1 MEYKS
6 TRGNI
11 KVTST
16 KALIEGLSADGG
28 LFVPIEFPKVELN
41 LKEFMN
47 KNYNEL
53 AFFVLKNY
61 FNDFDENTLL
71 NCITKAYDDKFDTKE
86 IAPLVKKDNF
96 YFLELFHGK
105 TLAFKDMALS
115 LFPHLLKEAKLKEN
129 IKKEIVILTATSG
142 DTGKAALEVFKDIE
156 GVKIIVFYPSK
167 GVSNIQ
173 KLQMITQEG
182 ENTYVFGIN
191 GNFDDAQRAVKE
203 IFSDVQFNEKIAKR
217 GYVLSS
223 ANSINIGRLFPQ
235 IIYYFYAYI
244 NLLKMGEI
252 SEDEYIN
259 IVVPTGNF
267 GNILAA
273 YYAKKMGLKVK
284 KLICASN
291 KNNVLYD
298 FLREGVYDVRRNF
311 YTTISPS
318 MDILVSSNLE
328 RFLYDA
334 CGEDEKI
341 IRNLMKDLK
350 ELGYF
355 SIPENYRDS
364 LKDFYTNF
372 ADDDETYFEIRWAFL
387 NLGYLIDPHTAVALN
402 VYKKY
407 LKDTG
412 DDTKTIIASTAS
424 PYKFVSSVYKAIT
437 LKEPYADEFELSE
450 ELSKLTNTSIPKQI
464 VELKNKRIL
473 HNDVI
478 DKEEIYNV
486 INDLLKGD

>member
-11 KVTST
+11 RLTST
-16 KALIEGLSADGG
+16 KALIEGLTDDGG
-28 LFVPIEFPKVELN
+28 LFIPIKFPKVELN
-41 LKEFMN
+41 FKELMN
-47 KNYNEL
+47 KSYNEL
-53 AFFVLKNY
+53 AFYILKNY

-86 IAPLVKKDNF
+86 IAPLVKKDKF
-96 YFLELFHGK
+96 YFLELFHGP

-115 LFPHLLKEAKLKEN
+115 LFPYLLKEAKLKEN

-142 DTGKAALEVFKDIE
+142 DTGKAALEAFRDIE
-156 GVKIIVFYPSK
+156 GMKIIVFYPSK

-173 KLQMITQEG
+173 RLQMTTQEG
-182 ENTYVFGIN
+182 ENTFVFGIN

-203 IFSDVQFNEKIAKR
+203 IFSDVHFNEEIDKR
-217 GYVLSS
+217 GYALSS

-235 IIYYFYAYI
+235 IVYYFYAYLK
-244 NLLKMGEI
+244 LLKMGEI
-252 SEDEYIN
+252 SEGEYVN

-273 YYAKKMGLKVK
+273 YYAKKMGLKVN

-291 KNNVLYD
+291 TNNVLYD
-298 FLREGVYDVRRNF
+298 FLRSGVYDIRRNF

-334 CGEDEKI
+334 CGEDEDI
-341 IRNLMKDLK
+341 IRALMRDLK
-350 ELGYF
+350 EFGCFKLSEKYM
-355 SIPENYRDS
+355 DS
-364 LKDFYTNF
+364 LKNFYANF
-372 ADDDETYFEIRWAFL
+372 ADDEETCSEIRWAFL
-387 NLGYLIDPHTAVALN
+387 NLRYLIDPHTAVALN

-407 LKDTG
+407 LKDTD

-424 PYKFVSSVYKAIT
+424 PYKFVASVYKAIT
-437 LKEPYADEFELSE
+437 LKEPYGDEFMLAD
-450 ELSKLTNTSIPKQI
+450 ELSKLTKTSIPKQI
-464 VELKNKRIL
+464 VELNNKRVL
-473 HNDVI
+473 HKKVI
-478 DKEEIYNV
+478 DKGEIYDV
-486 INDLLKGD
+486 IKDILKGD